1 MTADRSAIWLARSLA
16 FVVWAAA
23 AAAAVAW
30 GLRVAAVATDRPDA
44 LAPVTAP
51 SAQAMPDAA
60 AMGRLL
66 GAGVSPAPAAAAA
79 EVATRYRVLGVLAA
93 AGGERG
99 AALMAIDGKP
109 PRHWRVGAEVEP
121 GVRVLAVER
130 AAVRLSQPGGRE
142 LRIELPK
149 RQP

>member
-1 MTADRSAIWLARSLA
+1 MTADRSSIWAARGLA

-23 AAAAVAW
+23 ATAAVAW
-30 GLRVAAVATDRPDA
+30 GLRVVSVAAERPDA
-44 LAPVTAP
+44 LASAAA
-51 SAQAMPDAA
+51 SAQPAPDAA
-60 AMGRLL
+60 AIGRLL
-66 GAGVSPAPAAAAA
+66 GAGGGAAPVAAAPDA
-79 EVATRYRVLGVLAA
+79 VTRYRLLGVLAA

-99 AALMAIDGKP
+99 AALMSVGGKP

-121 GVRVLAVER
+121 GVKLVAVEK
-130 AAVRLSQPGGRE
+130 AGVRLSQPGGRE